1 MKIQALIPSGISSLR
16 IVALPIF
23 LYFFSINAMPL
34 CFIVL
39 ALSAGIDLL
48 DGFVARK
55 LKVASKLGAYY
66 DAVTDF
72 ILITGIFTAFTLSN
86 YYSAWMLVL
95 IAASFT
101 QFILSSFYAKKL
113 YDPLGKYL
121 GSALYLSIALTLI
134 FPIHA
139 MFAVVEAGFLA
150 FALTSFVTRT
160 ISFAG
165 IQKKNILISE
175 KANIKH
181 TKTQTTNQI

>member
-1 MKIQALIPSGISSLR
+1 MKIHALIPSAISSLR

-23 LYFFSINAMPL
+23 LYFFSINAIPL

-39 ALSAGIDLL
+39 ALSAGTDLL

-72 ILITGIFTAFTLSN
+72 ILITGIFTVFTLSN
-86 YYSAWMLVL
+86 YYSAWVLLL

-113 YDPLGKYL
+113 YDPVGKYL
-121 GSALYLSIALTLI
+121 GSVLYIGITLTLI
-134 FPIHA
+134 LPTALVFS
-139 MFAVVEAGFLA
+139 VVEVGFLA
-150 FALTSFVTRT
+150 FALTSFVSRT
-160 ISFAG
+160 LSFVG
-165 IQKKNILISE
+165 IQKKNILI

-181 TKTQTTNQI
+181 PKTHSSN